1 MFIFNSGRTYKTLL
15 FKYMTL
21 KICKRRLFIKVLPS
35 LNTEK
40 QHLNSFKNEIVK
52 CGKKSPGGSSKKVIF
67 I

>member
-1 MFIFNSGRTYKTLL
+1 MFIFKSGRTYKTL

-21 KICKRRLFIKVLPS
+21 KICKRRLFVKVLPS
-35 LNTEK
+35 LNTK
-40 QHLNSFKNEIVK
+40 KHLNSFKNEIVK